1 MCLEHMSRRD
11 WLKLTALLSAGGA
24 ASLLSAFNAR
34 AQAEPDAPVRI
45 GYLPITDA
53 APLLV
58 AHNNGLFDKAGVKP
72 KPTLLRSW
80 AQVIEA
86 FISGQVNVVH
96 LLSPMTV
103 WARFGSQ
110 VPAKVVAWN
119 HVGGSGLTVTPE
131 INSVKDLGGKTVAIP
146 FWYSI
151 HNVVLQYLLRENGLT
166 PVSRKDGAPAAG
178 EVNLIVMAPADMPP
192 ALAQKRIAGYIV
204 AEPFNAAAETL
215 GVGKVLRFTGDV
227 WRNHACC
234 VVFMHERDLEQRPQW
249 SQKVVDAIVQAQL
262 WIRDNREETARL
274 LSKEGINRYTPHGLP
289 ALSRCWRRRR
299 GPRALPGQRRDPPW
313 RLGRAPH
320 RLPALSLPELYR
332 GTGAAAARHADRGR
346 PGLPGDAGSGARG
359 GRAGRRPLRQA
370 RHRGRRRIGK
380 LRLSRATSA
389 ASRCRRER
397 DAVHGGGRG
406 PGRLGVGCRG
416 ACRARASTR
425 PPGLA
430 SRAGLGVLGLAVVA
444 LAWWLC
450 TAVLPAEG
458 AMARRFAPVRP

>member
-58 AHNNGLFDKAGVKP
+58 AHNNGLFDKAGVKAE

-166 PVSRKDGAPAAG
+166 PVSRRTAPAAG

-289 ALSRCWRRRR
+289 ALSRCWRRR
-299 GPRALPGQRRDPPW
+299 PRTASATWP
-313 RLGRAPH
+313 
-320 RLPALSLPELYR
+320 
-332 GTGAAAARHADRGR
+332 AARSAMATG
-346 PGLPGDAGSGARG
+346 
-359 GRAGRRPLRQA
+359 
-370 RHRGRRRIGK
+370 
-380 LRLSRATSA
+380 TSA
-389 ASRCRRER
+389 ASTSS
-397 DAVHGGGRG
+397 
-406 PGRLGVGCRG
+406 PI
-416 ACRARASTR
+416 
-425 PPGLA
+425 P
-430 SRAGLGVLGLAVVA
+430 SRAIPRNWCGGCA
-444 LAWWLC
+444 
-450 TAVLPAEG
+450 T
-458 AMARRFAPVRP
+458 R